1 MSMKIVITKW
11 RGKSK
16 VELMKTNG
24 QEAVE
29 ELAIAFAATANV
41 VRKDSVS
48 DAEYRRSLHDILD
61 SALDSVQAGEST
73 DASPE

>member
-41 VRKDSVS
+41 VRKVSVS